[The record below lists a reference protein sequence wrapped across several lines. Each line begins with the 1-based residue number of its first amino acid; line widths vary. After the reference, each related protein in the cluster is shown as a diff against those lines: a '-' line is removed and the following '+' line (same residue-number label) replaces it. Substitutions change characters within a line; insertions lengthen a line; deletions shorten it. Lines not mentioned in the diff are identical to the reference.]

1 MAKCTLIGAGLL
13 LLGNAS
19 MASAAMAQTTTTPMA
34 EASRTRSAVA
44 ESRAFSDDRG
54 TLRSFSVE
62 EGFVKGDTTFLVAPT
77 FGERRMSSERDD
89 ALGLRGTLYENW
101 SPTVSTSTSLFLA
114 EDTPVFAHIDVAQD
128 LTVRVADRTTLTAG
142 IRWADYFGGR
152 DATFLSLGARRY
164 FSGGSIAYRLT
175 GAQVENQDTFLA
187 HLVNLRLNDR
197 GGDGNTQLWLSAG
210 DASLSQFDDSLSGS
224 NYAFTLQ
231 RTQPL
236 SRDVALVAAAG
247 LSSYDSPDGRY
258 TATNVRLGLSAKLD

>member
-1 MAKCTLIGAGLL
+1 MAKGTLIGAGLL

-19 MASAAMAQTTTTPMA
+19 MATAAMAQTTTTPVA

-44 ESRAFSDDRG
+44 ESRAFSRDRG

-62 EGFVKGDTTFLVAPT
+62 EGFVNGDTTFLLAPT
-77 FGERRMSSERDD
+77 FGERRMPGVDDD

-101 SPTVSTSTSLFLA
+101 SPTVSTRTSLFLA

-152 DATFLSLGARRY
+152 EATFLSLGARRY

-175 GAQVENQDTFLA
+175 GAQVDGQDHFLA
-187 HLVNLRLNDR
+187 HLVNLRLNDPR
-197 GGDGNTQLWLSAG
+197 GDGNTQLWLSSG
-210 DASLSQFDDSLSGS
+210 DASLSQFDDTLTGG
-224 NYAFTLQ
+224 NQAFMLQ

-236 SRDVALVAAAG
+236 SRDIALVAAAG
-247 LSSYDSPDGRY
+247 LSSYDSSGGRY
-258 TATNVRLGLSAKLD
+258 TATSFKLGLSAKLD